1 MKTLRLSMMIVLL
14 VGTAWATA
22 ADLDISIESGGKSAV
37 VVPPGFAVRYRIIGE
52 LTDSF
57 NEGLAM
63 VSVDL
68 TFDGGDLEPADEPQ
82 TPPMTHFMPHRG
94 LSNPAGF
101 GGTVIGGDLMQI
113 GGLQNTMNNLTAY
126 PSFPIGPVIN
136 GVAEPGSPV
145 VLAEGFLTAP
155 LEPGEYTLS
164 VQDLHANVIREG
176 EDGAGFWM
184 TESAAVGAVA
194 DLAIVVDVDAVAVA
208 GSVPQTGAIDAR
220 QPWYYSGGGP
230 EEWDYFGWS
239 EVELVVVGEAS
250 SLTVDDFEVAH
261 TGVTDPPEVVGVT
274 VAPSGDSVIVELSG
288 RIEPLEWTTITH
300 SLSGTNV
307 RLGYLPGDVDGSWQ
321 SNVNDVLALIDHING
336 ETQRPIYQ
344 TDIDRNDVTD
354 SNDVLRLLELLNG
367 DDPFPVFLG
376 AELPE

>member
-1 MKTLRLSMMIVLL
+1 MMVVLL
-14 VGTAWATA
+14 VGTAWTSA
-22 ADLDISIESGGKSAV
+22 ADLDINIESGGKSVV
-37 VVPPGFAVRYRIIGE
+37 VVPPGFDVRYQLIGE
-52 LTDSF
+52 LTDSL

-63 VSVDL
+63 VSMDL

-82 TPPMTHFMPHRG
+82 MPPMTHFRPHRG

-101 GGTVIGGDLMQI
+101 GGTVIGGGLMQI
-113 GGLQNTMNNLTAY
+113 GGLQNTMNNHAAH
-126 PSFPIGPVIN
+126 PSFPIGPVVD

-145 VLAEGFLTAP
+145 VLAEGALTAP
-155 LEPGEYTLS
+155 LEPGEYVLS
-164 VQDLHANVIREG
+164 IQNLHANVIREG
-176 EDGAGFWM
+176 EDGVGFWM
-184 TESAAVGAVA
+184 TEPAGAGVVA
-194 DLAIVVDVDAVAVA
+194 DLAIVVDVDAVAVS

-220 QPWYYSGGGP
+220 QPWYHSGDDP
-230 EEWDYFGWS
+230 DTWEYFGWN
-239 EVELVVVGEAS
+239 EVELAIVGEAS

-274 VAPSGDSVIVELSG
+274 VAPAEDSVIVQLSG

-307 RLGYLPGDVDGSWQ
+307 RLGFLPGDVDGSRQ

-336 ETQRPIYQ
+336 EKQRPIYQ
-344 TDIDRNDVTD
+344 TDMDRNGVTD

-376 AELPE
+376 AELSE